1 MDRGAVARW
10 STRVH
15 RFAHSADHHLLRT
28 FVTPILIDS
37 LRLGI
42 DYGGL
47 VVSPA
52 CFARAECPS
61 SLNPDSL
68 SLHAFA

>member
-1 MDRGAVARW
+1 M
-10 STRVH
+10 H
-15 RFAHSADHHLLRT
+15 RFAPTPRDALRT
-28 FVTPILIDS
+28 FVTPILIDT
-37 LRLGI
+37 LQLGI

-52 CFARAECPS
+52 CFARAESRS

-68 SLHAFA
+68 SLHAIA